1 MPIFDGKKKKK
12 KLPMIKL
19 WKTIK
24 PIQCKLLKP
33 RFDKNKFKWPPL
45 QIPTL
50 SPRKI
55 LRVAKARLC
64 SLAINIP

>member
-1 MPIFDGKKKKK
+1 
-12 KLPMIKL
+12 MIKL

-24 PIQCKLLKP
+24 PVQCKLLKP